1 MNEDI
6 FPGDFEVQKGEKN
19 KQSIWIKGKGC
30 WRFQEIIKAL
40 TSDFRAK
47 VFALK
52 KKKIPQGK
60 NI

>member
-47 VFALK
+47 VFAL
-52 KKKIPQGK
+52 
-60 NI
+60 